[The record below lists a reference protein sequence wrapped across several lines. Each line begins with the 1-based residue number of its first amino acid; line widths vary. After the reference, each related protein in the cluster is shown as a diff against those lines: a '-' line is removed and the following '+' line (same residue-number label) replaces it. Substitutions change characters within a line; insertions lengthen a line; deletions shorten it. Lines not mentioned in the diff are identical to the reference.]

1 LQNFN
6 ALHSWLLLLHLRR
19 LLSHRVLAMQ
29 FDPELAHHRLEA
41 HEPKALD

>member
-1 LQNFN
+1 MPCTLGCSFSTC
-6 ALHSWLLLLHLRR
+6 AGFR
-19 LLSHRVLAMQ
+19 LLSHRVLAKQ